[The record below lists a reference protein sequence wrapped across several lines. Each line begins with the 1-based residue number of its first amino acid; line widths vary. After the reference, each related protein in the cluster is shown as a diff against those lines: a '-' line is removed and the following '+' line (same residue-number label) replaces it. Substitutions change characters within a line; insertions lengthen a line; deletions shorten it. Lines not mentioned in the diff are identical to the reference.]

1 MNMIEN
7 LKYFFGGSKILQD
20 ARHNP
25 NQYEEGISRADK
37 EMRKST
43 RLNTQLGV
51 SYRVKNSGKVW
62 IETTSKDYSSQG
74 IRVVLAKPL
83 RHGTAI
89 EINIS
94 LPEVDHPI
102 HMHGFVAWV
111 TQTSHRHAKQEAF
124 DCGIAFD
131 EVQQNTNKEK
141 LVYLIANK
149 LSQLGLRVTRHLTAA
164 PVQSVD
170 DLKACYRTVYKGYV
184 ARGYCSPNESEMY
197 YHYYSFLPESRT
209 FALKDNEKL
218 LGTIS
223 LIVDSPCGLPM
234 DNLFGREIDHLR
246 ANGRKLAEVSLLAL
260 AHNDKKRKIFSLA
273 NFDKQIQ
280 LFRLFKIMYEYAH
293 NVAGVTDLVI
303 GVHPKHETLY
313 KYLMFRTMGA
323 PKKYSEAGGNLALPL
338 HLDLISAKQNYNN
351 CLKDFFTAEATPL
364 DKLRC
369 GIVPNG
375 ELMRQFLCEEQVLW
389 PLMSSKVQGHFKQV
403 YPECALD
410 ILKTH

>member
-1 MNMIEN
+1 MIEN
-7 LKYFFGGSKILQD
+7 LKYFFGGSKTLQSV
-20 ARHNP
+20 RHNSSWH
-25 NQYEEGISRADK
+25 EEGISQADN

-43 RLNTQLGV
+43 RLTTCLDV
-51 SYRVKNSGKVW
+51 SYRVKNSGKDW
-62 IETTSKDYSSQG
+62 IETISRDYSSQG
-74 IRVVLAKPL
+74 IRVVLIKPL
-83 RHGTAI
+83 QHGTAV
-89 EINIS
+89 ELNIS

-102 HMHGFVAWV
+102 HMHGFVTWV
-111 TQTSHRHAKQEAF
+111 TQTSHRHAKQEVLE
-124 DCGIAFD
+124 CGIAFD
-131 EVQQNTNKEK
+131 DVQQNTNKEK

-170 DLKACYRTVYKGYV
+170 DLKACFGIVYKGYV
-184 ARGYCSPNESEMY
+184 ARGYCLPNESEMY

-209 FALKDNEKL
+209 FALKDNKKL

-260 AHNDKKRKIFSLA
+260 AHNDKKKKIFSLA

-313 KYLMFRTMGA
+313 KYLMFRTMGS

-338 HLDLISAKQNYNN
+338 HLDLISAKQNYNH
-351 CLKDFFTAEATPL
+351 CLKDFFTAEATSL
-364 DKLRC
+364 DKLRG

-375 ELMRQFLCEEQVLW
+375 ELTRQFLCEEQALW
-389 PLMSSKVQGHFKQV
+389 PLMPLNVRGHFKQV

-410 ILKTH
+410 KLKSH